1 RRRRYTCPPEM
12 AGERVKLQVQS
23 RETRGSGE
31 ARRLR
36 ARGFIPG
43 VLYGNGGQA
52 HSFSIEERELRR
64 ALTGDHGLHAILDV
78 VLEGQQKAHHAVVK
92 DYQLDPTRARLL
104 HIDLHEVRL
113 DQAIQTNVV
122 VELTGEA
129 AGQKEGGVLSQIN
142 REVRVEALPMEVP
155 DHLELDVSAMVI
167 GDSLRLSDLRAPEG
181 VVFLDDPETVLATV
195 RRPPRAAG
203 RRQKPPAKSRTPR
216 AKWLT
221 QPRPLGRRRAA
232 NHPQASS
239 SVARVPP
246 VRALLAAWPT
256 AVFARRQPC
265 RSTGRAADASLSSGR
280 AGLDARPPGRR

>member
-1 RRRRYTCPPEM
+1 M

-23 RETRGSGE
+23 RESRGSGE

-43 VLYGNGGQA
+43 VLYGNGGKA
-52 HSFSIEERELRR
+52 HSFCIEERELRR

-92 DYQLDPTRARLL
+92 DYQLDPIRARLL

-113 DQAIQTNVV
+113 DQAIQSNVV

-155 DHLELDVSAMVI
+155 DHLELDISAMMI
-167 GDSLRLSDLRAPEG
+167 GDSLRISDLRVPEG
-181 VVFLDDPETVLATV
+181 VKLLDDPETVLATV
-195 RRPPRAAG
+195 SPPTKEPEPEEVELEEGEEIEGEEGAEAEGEAGAEGGEAEGDAAG
-203 RRQKPPAKSRTPR
+203 EEQNAE
-216 AKWLT
+216 
-221 QPRPLGRRRAA
+221 
-232 NHPQASS
+232 
-239 SVARVPP
+239 
-246 VRALLAAWPT
+246 
-256 AVFARRQPC
+256 C
-265 RSTGRAADASLSSGR
+265 
-280 AGLDARPPGRR
+280 